1 MQYIYLA
8 IAIVAEVIATSFM
21 RQSEGFTKLVP
32 SLITAG
38 GYIVAFYF
46 LSLTLRTLP
55 TGIAYAIWSGVGI
68 VLIAAIAWVFQG
80 QKLDTPAMGRHGAD
94 HKRRGS
100 DERLF
105 EQHRTLIAGVDGMP
119 PDQKSICVRSPNV
132 SAE

>member
-1 MQYIYLA
+1 MAWIYLT
-8 IAIVAEVIATSFM
+8 IAGLFEIIWAFSM
-21 RQSEGFTKLVP
+21 KQSEGFTKLVP

-80 QKLDTPAMGRHGAD
+80 QKLDTPAMVGMA
-94 HKRRGS
+94 
-100 DERLF
+100 
-105 EQHRTLIAGVDGMP
+105 LIICGVVVMNGF
-119 PDQKSICVRSPNV
+119 SNST
-132 SAE
+132 AH